1 MKYLQPIINRRTF
14 SVLLLLLLT
23 TSLQACLRFTPS
35 RASLVSSESSRARLA
50 EEGDTKEKKR
60 YLGKD
65 AFFSLDIMHKDRLQT
80 LTKERS
86 GSIKPGGSAT
96 YRIGIGD
103 ILELFVFETD
113 ELNRK
118 VRVRPDGN
126 ISLPLLGQVKAIG
139 LTEDELQQEIAD
151 RLDEFMHRP
160 QVQLFIDQYAAHKV
174 WVVGEVAKPG
184 AYPLSRDNYSLIELI
199 SEAGGRTERAS
210 GSIVLIPEQTFHQET
225 EKTNDE
231 VDAIIPEDEIVL
243 NDTDHATKPL
253 SPDTDSED
261 SPSEDLPEKLP
272 PRKMSPDPAE
282 KVSNPE
288 QLLKSRNGIEIFFDD
303 LVGSVDD
310 SPLTVPLRAGDT
322 IVVPEAGEIQI
333 EGEIKSPGSYPLS
346 SRTTLSGAI
355 AAAGGFS
362 YPANTEIV
370 EVVRELGSGKKA
382 MIVLNVDKI
391 TAQEEDDIRLRDG
404 DLVRVPS
411 ARGRFALNQVTHI
424 ISSLLGR
431 LFAPIAAA
439 P

>member
-1 MKYLQPIINRRTF
+1 MKITVLRKSKTLTIVTF
-14 SVLLLLLLT
+14 LLL
-23 TSLQACLRFTPS
+23 SLCFQACMRFTPS
-35 RASLVSSESSRARLA
+35 RASLVSKEGSRARLTST
-50 EEGDTKEKKR
+50 DTTTENATDDAVEKDKKR

-65 AFFSLDIMHKDRLQT
+65 AFYSLENKHKERLKN

-86 GSIKPGGSAT
+86 DSIKPSGSAT

-103 ILELFVFETD
+103 ILELFVFETE

-126 ISLPLLGQVKAIG
+126 ISLPLLGQIKAIG
-139 LTEDELQQEIAD
+139 LTEDELQQEITKK
-151 RLDEFMHRP
+151 LNTYMHSP

-174 WVVGEVAKPG
+174 WVVGEVSKPG

-210 GSIVLIPEQTFHQET
+210 GTIILIPER
-225 EKTNDE
+225 
-231 VDAIIPEDEIVL
+231 AS
-243 NDTDHATKPL
+243 AL
-253 SPDTDSED
+253 SKDNTIDDDSTSNESV
-261 SPSEDLPEKLP
+261 SPSEMIESSELANAKATTSEPFIESL
-272 PRKMSPDPAE
+272 DPQE
-282 KVSNPE
+282 LTGV
-288 QLLKSRNGIEIFFDD
+288 RNGIEIAFDD

-322 IVVPEAGEIQI
+322 IVVPEAGKIQI
-333 EGEIKSPGSYPLS
+333 EGEVKTPGSFPLS

-355 AAAGGFS
+355 AGAGGFS
-362 YPANTEIV
+362 YPANAEIV
-370 EVVRELGSGKKA
+370 EVIRELGSGEKA

-391 TAQEEDDIRLRDG
+391 NAQEEKDVRLRDG
-404 DLVRVPS
+404 DLIRVPS
-411 ARGRFALNQVTHI
+411 ARGRFVVNQITTI

-431 LFAPIAAA
+431 LFAPITTG